1 MRGRGCIMAN
11 KAETPNEKFKRIAT
25 ARTQK
30 IIDMIELLGNCSNTY
45 VYEYSEEEVRK
56 IFDAIDA
63 ELKITK
69 EKYKGNGRSKEKFT
83 L

>member
-1 MRGRGCIMAN
+1 MPDKN
-11 KAETPNEKFKRIAT
+11 ETSNEKFKRIAS

-45 VYEYSEEEVRK
+45 VYEYSQDEVDK
-56 IFDAIDA
+56 IFSAIET
-63 ELKITK
+63 ELKIAK
-69 EKYKGNGRSKEKFT
+69 DKYKGKGRSKEKFT

>member
-1 MRGRGCIMAN
+1 MAN
-11 KAETPNEKFKRIAT
+11 KIETANEKFKRIAS

-45 VYEYSEEEVRK
+45 VYEYSEEEVKK
-56 IFDAIDA
+56 IFDAIET
-63 ELKITK
+63 ELKIAK
-69 EKYKGNGRSKEKFT
+69 DKYKGNGKSKEKFT

>member
-1 MRGRGCIMAN
+1 MSKN
-11 KAETPNEKFKRIAT
+11 NETPNEKFKRIAS

-45 VYEYSEEEVRK
+45 VYEYSEEEVDK
-56 IFDAIDA
+56 IFSAIEI
-63 ELKITK
+63 ELILAK
-69 EKYKGNGRSKEKFT
+69 EKYKGISKEKFT

>member
-1 MRGRGCIMAN
+1 MPD
-11 KAETPNEKFKRIAT
+11 KKETPNEKFKRIAS

-45 VYEYSEEEVRK
+45 VYEYSEDEVAK
-56 IFDAIDA
+56 IFSAIET
-63 ELKITK
+63 ELKIAK
-69 EKYKGNGRSKEKFT
+69 DKYKYKTKGPNREKFT

>member
-1 MRGRGCIMAN
+1 MSKN
-11 KAETPNEKFKRIAT
+11 NETPNEKFKRIAS

-45 VYEYSEEEVRK
+45 VYEYSEEEVDK
-56 IFDAIDA
+56 IFSAIEI
-63 ELKITK
+63 ELILAK
-69 EKYKGNGRSKEKFT
+69 EKYKGISKEKFR

>member
-1 MRGRGCIMAN
+1 MEK
-11 KAETPNEKFKRIAT
+11 KAETAREKFKRIAS

-45 VYEYSEEEVRK
+45 VYEYSDEDVKK
-56 IFDAIDA
+56 IFDAIEA
-63 ELKITK
+63 ELKVTR
-69 EKYKGNGRSKEKFT
+69 EKYNNGSRQKEKFT

>member
-1 MRGRGCIMAN
+1 MPEKN
-11 KAETPNEKFKRIAT
+11 ETPTEKFKRIAS

-30 IIDMIELLGNCSNTY
+30 IINMIELLGNCSNSY
-45 VYEYSEEEVRK
+45 VYDFSEDEVKK
-56 IFDAIDA
+56 IFDAIES

-69 EKYKGNGRSKEKFT
+69 EKFKNSGKSKDKFT